1 MRGLA
6 VKELAGRVARRVVA
20 RSRGDGPGVSDASG
34 AAALSCAEL
43 RELDR
48 LAIEELG
55 IPSAVLM
62 ENAGRA
68 AASCALELLRAAG
81 TPRPSVLVL
90 CGPGNNGG
98 DGAVVARHLAN
109 AGERV
114 ELAYT
119 HAFDALLGSAA
130 LQRSIVVRQ
139 GLRIVDAPEV
149 NELEAL
155 LARHALRVD
164 ALLGTGSRGAPREPF
179 ASWIRALNAA
189 RASGGTTLA
198 LDLPSGLEA
207 DSGRAHDPT
216 VVADRTVTFA
226 STKLGFAAAAR
237 WTGAVEVAS
246 IGTPPKLAELA
257 RARVAAS
264 R

>member
-1 MRGLA
+1 M
-6 VKELAGRVARRVVA
+6 
-20 RSRGDGPGVSDASG
+20 SDAPFG
-34 AAALSCAEL
+34 GALSCAEL

-48 LAIEELG
+48 LAMEELG

-68 AASCALELLRAAG
+68 AAESALAALRAAG

-109 AGERV
+109 AGEDV
-114 ELAYT
+114 QLAYT
-119 HAFDALLGSAA
+119 HPFDALRGTAA

-139 GLRIVDAPEV
+139 GLRIVDAPRED
-149 NELEAL
+149 ELELL

-179 ASWIRALNAA
+179 AAWIRALNAA
-189 RASGGTTLA
+189 RERGGWTLA
-198 LDLPSGLEA
+198 LDLPSGLDA

-226 STKLGFAAAAR
+226 AAKLGFAAAAR
-237 WTGAVEVAS
+237 WTGGVEVAS
-246 IGTPPKLAELA
+246 IGTPPALRELA
-257 RARVAAS
+257 RS
-264 R
+264 RATATR